1 MTYLVA
7 YVAAAIIFLGLDS
20 LWLGLVARRWYR
32 AWMGGLMR
40 ERPNFSAAAVFYLF
54 YLVGLVYF
62 AVAPALSASGGW
74 TEAAGSGALFGL
86 IAYGTYDMTNLS
98 TVRGWSVTMCVVDMT
113 WGAVLSGLSAACGYL
128 AVVVLAAH

>member
-7 YVAAAIIFLGLDS
+7 YVAAAIVFLGFDS

-32 AWMGGLMR
+32 VWMGGLML

-54 YLVGLVYF
+54 YLAGLVYF
-62 AVAPALSASGGW
+62 AIAPALSAGDGW
-74 TEAAGSGALFGL
+74 IEAAGSGALFGL
-86 IAYGTYDMTNLS
+86 IAYGTYDMTNLA

-128 AVVVLAAH
+128 AAASLATH